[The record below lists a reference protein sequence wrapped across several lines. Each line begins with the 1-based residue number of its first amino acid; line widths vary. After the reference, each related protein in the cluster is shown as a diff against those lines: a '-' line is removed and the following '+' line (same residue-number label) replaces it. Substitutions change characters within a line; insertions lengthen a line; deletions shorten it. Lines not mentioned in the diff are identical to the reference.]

1 MSAMERLSKVTLDG
15 FHLSLEDVI
24 RVARERWSVA
34 PIERG
39 TDVYERVEASRA
51 WVDSAVERN
60 AELAQAGQPAKAYY
74 GINTGFGIHA
84 GGRPLSDPDRTRQA
98 ARKLI
103 MSHATGVG
111 EYLDDDIVRAT
122 MLIRANT
129 LARGRS
135 AVRPLIINL
144 LIEMLNR
151 DILPAIPQMGSLG
164 ASGDLAPLAHLAL
177 AISKAPESMVKQESA
192 PGFGDITGEATI
204 PVHDEHGAMI
214 GRELVSG
221 VDAMTWDGEDRRAV
235 LQAKEGLA
243 LNNGATFSAAM
254 GVLALTDAEN
264 LVRHAEISA
273 AMCLE
278 ALLGYRDAFLPHIQ
292 DVRGHPGQI
301 ATAANVRMIAQG
313 SRLPDAGDA
322 ETDPA
327 RQPPQ
332 DPYSLRCVPQVVG
345 AVRETLA
352 HTREMLE
359 REINAATDNPLIF
372 VGEESLPRDYKA
384 ISGGNFHGEPVAFAC
399 DAMSIALT
407 ELGSISERRIFWLMN
422 PHMNRGLPSML
433 VQGDDTHIDSGLMI
447 AQYVAASLVS
457 KCKTLA
463 HPDSVDSIPSSADQE
478 DHVSMSMNAGL
489 HAREIVEHI
498 TEVIAIEM
506 VSVITALRHRL
517 GSMALSTRDLGVG
530 TQVVFDTLMKI
541 APQVFELPL
550 DRDVVLYPY
559 IRQMSDVIR
568 GGGLIA
574 AMREAGLR
582 FKEVRSVTSVVE

>member
-1 MSAMERLSKVTLDG
+1 MSAVERLSKVTLDG

-24 RVARERWSVA
+24 HVAREHWSVA

-51 WVDSAVERN
+51 WVDQAVERN
-60 AELAQAGQPAKAYY
+60 AELAQAGQPARAYY

-111 EYLDDDIVRAT
+111 EYLDEDIVRAT

-135 AVRPLIINL
+135 AVRPSIINL
-144 LIEMLNR
+144 LVEMLNR
-151 DILPAIPQMGSLG
+151 DILPAVPQMGSLG

-177 AISKAPESMVKQESA
+177 VISRPPESMIDEETA
-192 PGFGDITGEATI
+192 PGFGEITGEASI
-204 PVHDEHGAMI
+204 PVYDPSGNVI
-214 GRELVSG
+214 GREIVSG
-221 VDAMTWDGEDRRAV
+221 AAALTWDGEDQRAV

-278 ALLGYRDAFLPHIQ
+278 ALLGYRDAFLPQIQ
-292 DVRGHPGQI
+292 NARNHPGQI

-313 SRLPDAGDA
+313 SRLPDPGDE
-322 ETDPA
+322 ETDPL

-372 VGEESLPRDYKA
+372 VDDDDLPRDYKA

-433 VQGDDTHIDSGLMI
+433 VQSDDTHIDSGLMI

-489 HAREIVEHI
+489 HTREIVEHI
-498 TEVIAIEM
+498 TGVIAIEM
-506 VSVITALRHRL
+506 VSVITALRHRMNL
-517 GSMALSTRDLGVG
+517 MAISEIDLGAG
-530 TQVVFDTLMKI
+530 TQVVFNALRQI
-541 APQVFELPL
+541 SPQVFEIPL
-550 DRDVVLYPY
+550 DRDVVYYPY
-559 IRQMSDVIR
+559 IRQMTDVIKS
-568 GGGLIA
+568 GGLIDA
-574 AMREAGLR
+574 LREAGYR